1 MRANAGFL
9 ILLGVFLLI
18 GTVPAFVADVG
29 VITSGKEWPVANGYD
44 TATITVTATNMSG
57 PAVPGAQVVFSV
69 DNSAYGSMSPATVT
83 TNAAGI
89 ATSTF
94 ITGTKSGTA
103 TITATIKSSDAEGS
117 YTKVITLLQKID
129 HDLAQT
135 AEFNTPDQALVGT
148 TSDLV
153 VTVFDSHGNLVDNLN
168 PAEQHSFYLF
178 MSSGQNSGFYNGVT
192 YSYSNQTQ
200 TGAFG
205 NTSVPYRISEKA
217 GQNWIFM
224 SPFGNMAYSPDCY
237 VEGIALPEPAYI
249 TYIPHPPPSDEIP
262 ADGVAF
268 FGLYSFVFDKYMNG
282 INNTPMR
289 LTASDG
295 TSFEDTSGDEGSFY
309 ATFGPK
315 DTASTYELETFA
327 LANTSALCLTTGE
340 VGKCN
345 QTLKFHNTE
354 PVDLVLT
361 GNPQGMASLDVDPTS
376 TGTVLAKVVD
386 IKGNSVIGE
395 TVSFTIGTPTYPGGP
410 YNETSAPTISPGSA
424 ATATGGYATATFTP
438 GAFATYLT
446 PDDYNATATG
456 IVTVTGTWT
465 NKAGTRTVTKDVT
478 FVYKNYPYLSITVPK
493 DACDNAVVGQQIN
506 FSLSLKGDGAALRP
520 KPIDVVLLNDRSGSM
535 LEDNPDRM
543 VSLMNAAILFNSK
556 MDDSKDRVGLFS
568 FGDTAGWSGW
578 ADLTGAAGHQYVT
591 SWEGIDNTN
600 SDDVAYVA
608 AHYPASPKN
617 YGATGSNTY
626 SRDLALTSNPITN
639 AALINAAI
647 NEMVPAGSTPMR
659 EGLYYSV
666 KEIVDNKRPTAVS
679 AVIMLTDGQY
689 NTGGSP
695 AGGSGTLSLPG
706 IGTGSVINY
715 AKANN
720 VTLYTIGLGSSVNSG
735 ELTTFANQTGGK
747 YYPAPSPSDLGGIY
761 SQIAGDLQDVAGGET
776 EVVLNYGSVKINNVT
791 GGDITQYM
799 QYQPIMSLPLQETD
813 STFIKKINVSKTGV
827 TNIQY
832 TQYRDDSANYTSGQM
847 EFDVGEIRLNETW
860 STNFRLNLVKAGKVS
875 LFGIGDTS
883 SKICF
888 RDAATGAMNCQFIEE
903 WECPIRES
911 KVNVPF
917 GNNTLLVDNVNAD
930 VLGPDPNIL
939 TVSWDTTYNGNDSVQ
954 LTVSYK
960 NLDIKGSHYVQA
972 PGGVFF
978 ETACDHKPRSMTIN
992 TKNWPDGHYS
1002 IQVYGQAVNKDANPS
1017 MGEDQWEKSTS
1028 TAENYIQLD

>member
-9 ILLGVFLLI
+9 IVLGVFLLI
-18 GTVPAFVADVG
+18 GTASAFVADVG

-57 PAVPGAQVVFSV
+57 PAVPGAQVVFTV
-69 DNSAYGSMSPATVT
+69 DNAAYGSMSPATTT

-89 ATSTF
+89 ATSTL

-103 TITATIKSSDAEGS
+103 TITATITSSDAEGT

-135 AEFNTPDQALVGT
+135 ADFNTPDQALVGS

-153 VTVFDSHGNLVDNLN
+153 VTIFDAHGNLVDNLN
-168 PAEQHSFYLF
+168 PAEQHSFYLY
-178 MSSGQNSGFYNGVT
+178 MSSGQNSGFYNGAT
-192 YSYSNQTQ
+192 YSYANQTQ
-200 TGAFG
+200 TGPFG

-224 SPFGNMAYSPDCY
+224 SPFGNMAYSPDCF
-237 VEGIALPEPAYI
+237 VEGIALPEPVYM
-249 TYIPHPPPSDEIP
+249 TYIPHPPPTDEIP
-262 ADGVAF
+262 ADGAAF

-295 TSFEDTSGDEGSFY
+295 TSFEDTSADEGSFY

-315 DTASTYELETFA
+315 DTASTYELETYA
-327 LANTSALCLTTGE
+327 LANSSALCLTTGMI
-340 VGKCN
+340 GKCN

-386 IKGNSVIGE
+386 IKGNSVVGE
-395 TVSFTIGTPTYPGGP
+395 TVTFSIGTPTYPGGP

-424 ATATGGYATATFTP
+424 ATSTGGYATATFTP

-456 IVTVTGTWT
+456 VVTVTGTWT
-465 NKAGTRTVTKDVT
+465 NKAGTLTVSKDVT
-478 FVYKNYPYLSITVPK
+478 FVYKNYPYLSISVPK

-506 FSLSLKGDGAALRP
+506 FSLSLTGDGAALRP
-520 KPIDVVLLNDRSGSM
+520 KPIDVVLVNDRSGSM
-535 LEDNPDRM
+535 LQDNPDRM
-543 VSLMNAAILFNSK
+543 TSLMDAAVLFNSQ
-556 MDDSKDRVGLFS
+556 MDDSKDRVGLVSFS
-568 FGDTAGWSGW
+568 TPGWHGWS
-578 ADLTGAAGHQYVT
+578 DLAGVT
-591 SWEGIDNTN
+591 PYPYGTDWPGIDNQG
-600 SDDVAYVA
+600 SDDNAYIA
-608 AHYPASPKN
+608 AHYPSSPRF
-617 YGATGSNTY
+617 YGNDS
-626 SRDLALTSNPITN
+626 SMSIDLGLTTNPVTN
-639 AALINAAI
+639 AGIIEAAI
-647 NEMVPAGSTPMR
+647 RSMVPAGGTPTR
-659 EGLYYSV
+659 SGLYQGI
-666 KEIVDNKRPTAVS
+666 KMIVDGKRSNAVS
-679 AVIMLTDGQY
+679 AVILLSDGQFTSGWDPY
-689 NTGGSP
+689 GGSN
-695 AGGSGTLSLPG
+695 LPG
-706 IGTGSVINY
+706 FGTGNVIQY
-715 AKANN
+715 AIANN
-720 VTLYTIGLGSSVNSG
+720 VTIYTIGLGSSVDTAA
-735 ELTTFANQTGGK
+735 LTSYANQTGGK

-761 SQIAGDLQDVAGGET
+761 AQIAGDLQDVAGGET

-799 QYQPIMSLPLQETD
+799 QYQPIMSVPLQESD
-813 STFIKKINVSKTGV
+813 STFIKKINVSKSGV

-832 TQYRDDSANYTSGQM
+832 TQHRDDSANYTSGQM

-860 STNFRLNLVKAGKVS
+860 STNFRLNLVKAGKIS
-875 LFGIGDTS
+875 LFGIGDSS

-888 RDAATGAMNCQFIEE
+888 RDAATGALNCQFIEE

-911 KVNVPF
+911 LVNVPF

-939 TVSWDTTYNGNDSVQ
+939 TVTWDTTYDGNDSVQ

-960 NLDIKGSHYVQA
+960 NLDEHGSHYVQA
-972 PGGVFF
+972 PGGVYF

-992 TKNWPDGHYS
+992 TKTWPDGHYS

-1017 MGEDQWEKSTS
+1017 RGEDQWEKSTS